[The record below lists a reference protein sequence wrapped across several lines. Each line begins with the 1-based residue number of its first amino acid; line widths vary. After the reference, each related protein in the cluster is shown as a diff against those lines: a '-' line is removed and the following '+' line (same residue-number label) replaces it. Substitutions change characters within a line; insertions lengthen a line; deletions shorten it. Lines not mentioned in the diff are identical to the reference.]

1 MKLYLMIRRVVALII
16 ASVQFLLGLFGV
28 SVNPMKN
35 VIEEPNLAPQAVIAG
50 QSGSAIAD
58 AQYLTDGKIE
68 TYWSSGQKENA
79 YVELQFPEAVTFNTV
94 VLRELTASV
103 KSFALQT
110 YENGK
115 WVDFFKSD
123 RIETYRFCTFDPV
136 TTQRVRLVVHEQAG
150 TFRLQ
155 EMEIYNIAPKELDEP
170 LRIAAYKR
178 IDFNKSWKITDKVKT
193 ARSTRKPIRR

>member
-35 VIEEPNLAPQAVIAG
+35 VIEEPNLVPQAVIAE

-58 AQYLTDGKIE
+58 AKYLTDGKIE

-79 YVELQFPEAVTFNTV
+79 YVELRFPEAVTFNTV
-94 VLRELTASV
+94 VLRELTTSV

-110 YENGK
+110 YENGE
-115 WVDFFKSD
+115 WVDFCKSD
-123 RIETYRFCTFDPV
+123 RIETYRFCTF
-136 TTQRVRLVVHEQAG
+136 
-150 TFRLQ
+150 
-155 EMEIYNIAPKELDEP
+155 
-170 LRIAAYKR
+170 
-178 IDFNKSWKITDKVKT
+178 
-193 ARSTRKPIRR
+193 

>member
-68 TYWSSGQKENA
+68 TYWSSVQKENA

-136 TTQRVRLVVHEQAG
+136 TKIGRASCRERV
-150 TFRLQ
+150 
-155 EMEIYNIAPKELDEP
+155 
-170 LRIAAYKR
+170 
-178 IDFNKSWKITDKVKT
+178 
-193 ARSTRKPIRR
+193 

>member
-123 RIETYRFCTFDPV
+123 RIEPIVSAPLTRLPHN
-136 TTQRVRLVVHEQAG
+136 RVRLVVHEQA
-150 TFRLQ
+150 
-155 EMEIYNIAPKELDEP
+155 APSACRRWRFIT
-170 LRIAAYKR
+170 LRR
-178 IDFNKSWKITDKVKT
+178 KS
-193 ARSTRKPIRR
+193 STNPCASRPINALISISPGKSQTRYMR